1 MRARFPD
8 MRFVQGLAIPDEN
21 GGGILEG
28 EDGRRMLEAQKAYS
42 DGLEPGRAGVALVQ
56 GMDRPE
62 GIWIE
67 EMREK
72 SSKMT
77 DFACLGRSTDRF
89 G

>member
-1 MRARFPD
+1 
-8 MRFVQGLAIPDEN
+8 
-21 GGGILEG
+21 
-28 EDGRRMLEAQKAYS
+28 MLEVQKAYS
-42 DGLEPGRAGVALVQ
+42 DGLEPGRAGVGLVQ

-67 EMREK
+67 KMREK
-72 SSKMT
+72 SSKKL